1 MLESVTRVDTPSPHT
16 VIVRLSRPFPLLP
29 KLPLPALVLF
39 LGTYSIT
46 GTLPHPANKKA
57 VGSGPFMLES
67 FTPDRSIRLVRVPR
81 FFCQIDRLRTMTFRI
96 FWDQG
101 EIPLAL
107 ASGEVDVYLFA
118 SCIQLRRFLD
128 GYKFAPFT
136 VLPLGNLHPYTVL
149 SYNLRQKPFSDRKV
163 RRAFA
168 LAIDR
173 NFLADRLLHG
183 MVKPLSGPFPPGA
196 LFYTPLPAPH
206 DIAEANRLL
215 DEAGYPRG
223 KDGKRFSIIVDY
235 SPDSPLPR
243 ELLRLLQYEL
253 AARLG
258 IEVRTRDSES
268 VSDWMR
274 HVVTGDYQVVLDELF
289 AWYDPVIGIHRLYSK
304 NNSDRGIVWTN
315 SGGYANDTV
324 EALMQQATEEAIPRR
339 RQTLYD
345 RLQRELVEECPTVV
359 DD

>member
-1 MLESVTRVDTPSPHT
+1 M
-16 VIVRLSRPFPLLP
+16 
-29 KLPLPALVLF
+29 
-39 LGTYSIT
+39 
-46 GTLPHPANKKA
+46 
-57 VGSGPFMLES
+57 
-67 FTPDRSIRLVRVPR
+67 
-81 FFCQIDRLRTMTFRI
+81 
-96 FWDQG
+96 
-101 EIPLAL
+101 PLAL

-235 SPDSPLPR
+235 KRIPPAPR
-243 ELLRLLQYEL
+243 TFALLRYEL

-274 HVVTGDYQVVLDELF
+274 HVVTGDF
-289 AWYDPVIGIHRLYSK
+289 RCAGPIIRL
-304 NNSDRGIVWTN
+304 V
-315 SGGYANDTV
+315 
-324 EALMQQATEEAIPRR
+324 
-339 RQTLYD
+339 
-345 RLQRELVEECPTVV
+345 
-359 DD
+359 

>member
-1 MLESVTRVDTPSPHT
+1 M
-16 VIVRLSRPFPLLP
+16 
-29 KLPLPALVLF
+29 
-39 LGTYSIT
+39 
-46 GTLPHPANKKA
+46 
-57 VGSGPFMLES
+57 
-67 FTPDRSIRLVRVPR
+67 
-81 FFCQIDRLRTMTFRI
+81 
-96 FWDQG
+96 
-101 EIPLAL
+101 
-107 ASGEVDVYLFA
+107 
-118 SCIQLRRFLD
+118 RRFLD

-324 EALMQQATEEAIPRR
+324 EALMQQATEEAIPLR

-345 RLQRELVEECPTVV
+345 RLQRELVEDNGLLWLTTSPYALVAQPSLRHLEQLGLGLMSPLDGIEKVPSLFLGGNP
-359 DD
+359 

>member
-1 MLESVTRVDTPSPHT
+1 
-16 VIVRLSRPFPLLP
+16 
-29 KLPLPALVLF
+29 
-39 LGTYSIT
+39 
-46 GTLPHPANKKA
+46 
-57 VGSGPFMLES
+57 
-67 FTPDRSIRLVRVPR
+67 
-81 FFCQIDRLRTMTFRI
+81 
-96 FWDQG
+96 
-101 EIPLAL
+101 
-107 ASGEVDVYLFA
+107 
-118 SCIQLRRFLD
+118 
-128 GYKFAPFT
+128 
-136 VLPLGNLHPYTVL
+136 
-149 SYNLRQKPFSDRKV
+149 
-163 RRAFA
+163 
-168 LAIDR
+168 
-173 NFLADRLLHG
+173 

-253 AARLG
+253 AARLA
-258 IEVRTRDSES
+258 S
-268 VSDWMR
+268 VARLERSDWMR

-345 RLQRELVEECPTVV
+345 RLQRELVEDNALLWLTTSPYALVAQPSLRHLEQLGARAYVPARWDREGAFLFLGGNPRESAPPPVGSCQHGQSPPAPVCDGVRTAGWCVAIRLP
-359 DD
+359 